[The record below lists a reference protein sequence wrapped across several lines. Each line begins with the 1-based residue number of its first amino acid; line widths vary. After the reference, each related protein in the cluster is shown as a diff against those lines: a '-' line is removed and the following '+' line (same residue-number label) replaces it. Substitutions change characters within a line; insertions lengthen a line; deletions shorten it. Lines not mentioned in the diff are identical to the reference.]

1 MMVCCVAAVLAG
13 WPVCGQAPVV
23 KASIDSAQILIG
35 EQTRLRL
42 EIAADRG
49 ASLQLPP
56 ATDTLMLGVEVLAM
70 TPPDTTDL
78 GNDRMRIRYD
88 YLITSFDSALY
99 LLPPFRIIAGVDTV
113 YSNQVA
119 LKVSSMPVDT
129 ESGNFYDIRD
139 VWKPAFVL
147 ADYAVVFYWIFVA
160 CVLILILLYVI
171 FRRRKQ
177 KPVMMSF
184 GKEEKMVLPPHIRA
198 IQALDAAK
206 SEKLW
211 QRGKD
216 KEYHSKLSDIIRT
229 YIDEQFGFHAMEM
242 TSSQILQAVK
252 GISEVDPVFAPLKQL
267 LLLSDLA
274 KFAKYQPQPDEN
286 EQSLMHAYLFVNST
300 TPVQTTEEIGE
311 SKDEKNR
318 SL

>member
-1 MMVCCVAAVLAG
+1 MTACAAAALMALSAHA
-13 WPVCGQAPVV
+13 QAPVM
-23 KASIDSAQILIG
+23 KASIDSAQIYIG
-35 EQTRLRL
+35 EQTRIHL
-42 EIAADRG
+42 EIAADRH
-49 ASLQLPP
+49 AALQLPFVV
-56 ATDTLMLGVEVLAM
+56 DTLMRGVEVLHI
-70 TPPDTTDL
+70 TQPDTTEL
-78 GNDRMRIRYD
+78 GNDRIQIRYD

-99 LLPPFRIIAGVDTV
+99 LLPPFRMIAGIDTIE
-113 YSNQVA
+113 SNQVA
-119 LKVSSMPVDT
+119 LKVSSLPVDT
-129 ESGNFYDIRD
+129 ESGNFYDIKE

-147 ADYAVVFYWIFVA
+147 ADYAMLFYWIFVV
-160 CVLILILLYVI
+160 CILILIALYLI

-177 KPVMMSF
+177 KSLLPLA
-184 GKEEKMVLPPHIRA
+184 KEEKNRLPPHIRA
-198 IQALDAAK
+198 IQALDAVK

-216 KEYHSKLSDIIRT
+216 KEYHSRLSDIIRT

-252 GISEVDPVFAPLKQL
+252 GISVVDPVFAPLKQL